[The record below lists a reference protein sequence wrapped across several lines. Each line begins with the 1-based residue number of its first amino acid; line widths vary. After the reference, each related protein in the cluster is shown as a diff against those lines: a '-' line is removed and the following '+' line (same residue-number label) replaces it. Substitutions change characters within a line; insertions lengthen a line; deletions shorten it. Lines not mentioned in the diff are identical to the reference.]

1 MKSKIKN
8 IIITFLLLI
17 CCTFTLVGCTNTNN
31 TIMDIARQNG
41 LNCIKSSK
49 DYNSSNNNTNTAPS
63 TTINV
68 TNNNSNIDLNETYN
82 ALVTNGYSGS
92 FSDFLKEYVFKD
104 YSSTTSTEYAVNK
117 SLLSVVSIV
126 AEFHTY
132 SYTITS
138 SGIQTSLSQKTP
150 YVSMSAG
157 SGVVYTINKT
167 DGSAYI
173 ITNFHVIYLSNGI
186 TNNYNYIKSDEGDGC
201 IAKNIYCFMYG
212 TNAKITDTKTTDENG
227 FTIYNAGASAIKCE
241 YVGGSADYDIAV
253 LKVTDES
260 KDLIKNS
267 NLSAVN
273 IKNSTEITV
282 GEQAIVIGNP
292 EADGISTT
300 IGIVSVDS
308 EYIQMTN
315 AKNKSVASRVIRIDA
330 AVNGGNSGGG
340 LFDIDGKLMGI
351 VNAKIVSDEVEN
363 IGYAIPADIATAVA
377 DRIIKYCNN
386 STNKQMKKAS
396 LGIYL
401 KSIYS
406 SAVYNGIKA
415 EIKETIAIDSINTG
429 SIAEGKFEANTVIS
443 QIIISSTNSDDTT
456 FQKTIDVTRMYTVVD
471 SSLYLNVGDTITFK
485 LKDLEGNSLEDVTIT
500 ITEEAFIT
508 ID

>member
-17 CCTFTLVGCTNTNN
+17 CCTFTLVGCSNN
-31 TIMDIARQNG
+31 NSTIMDIARQNG
-41 LNCIKSSK
+41 LSYIKSTK
-49 DYNSSNNNTNTAPS
+49 DYNAKNDNTETTSS

-68 TNNNSNIDLNETYN
+68 TNNNSNIDLNEAYN
-82 ALVTNGYSGS
+82 TLVTNGYAGS

-117 SLLSVVSIV
+117 SLLSVVSV
-126 AEFHTY
+126 VSEFNTY

-150 YVSMSAG
+150 YTSMSAG
-157 SGVVYTINKT
+157 SGVIYKIDKN

-173 ITNFHVIYLSNGI
+173 ITNFHVVYLSNGI
-186 TNNYNYIKSDEGDGC
+186 TSNYNYIKSDEGDGC

-212 TNAKITDTKTTDENG
+212 TKAEITDTKTTDENG
-227 FTIYNAGASAIKCE
+227 FTIYNAGASALKCE

-260 KDLIKNS
+260 KELVKS
-267 NLSAVN
+267 SELTAVN
-273 IKNSTEITV
+273 IKNSTDITV
-282 GEQAIVIGNP
+282 GEQAIVVGNP
-292 EADGISTT
+292 EADGISATT
-300 IGIVSVDS
+300 GIVSVDS

-315 AKNKSVASRVIRIDA
+315 AKNKSITSRVIRIDA

-377 DRIIKYCNN
+377 DRIISYCDNT
-386 STNKQMKKAS
+386 STKQMKKAS

-401 KSIYS
+401 KTIYS
-406 SAVYNGIKA
+406 SAVYNGVRT
-415 EIKETIAIDSINTG
+415 EIKEKVAIDSVSAG
-429 SIAEGKFEANTVIS
+429 SIAEGKIEANTIVS
-443 QIIISSTNSDDTT
+443 QIIITSSGASGISS
-456 FQKTIDVTRMYTVVD
+456 QKEINVTRMYNIVD
-471 SSLYLNVGDTITFK
+471 SSLQLNIGDTITFK
-485 LKDLEGNSLEDVTIT
+485 LQDLEGNNLDDVTIT
-500 ITEEAFIT
+500 ITEDAFKT

>member
-1 MKSKIKN
+1 
-8 IIITFLLLI
+8 
-17 CCTFTLVGCTNTNN
+17 
-31 TIMDIARQNG
+31 
-41 LNCIKSSK
+41 
-49 DYNSSNNNTNTAPS
+49 
-63 TTINV
+63 
-68 TNNNSNIDLNETYN
+68 
-82 ALVTNGYSGS
+82 
-92 FSDFLKEYVFKD
+92 
-104 YSSTTSTEYAVNK
+104 
-117 SLLSVVSIV
+117 
-126 AEFHTY
+126 
-132 SYTITS
+132 
-138 SGIQTSLSQKTP
+138 
-150 YVSMSAG
+150 
-157 SGVVYTINKT
+157 
-167 DGSAYI
+167 
-173 ITNFHVIYLSNGI
+173 
-186 TNNYNYIKSDEGDGC
+186 
-201 IAKNIYCFMYG
+201 
-212 TNAKITDTKTTDENG
+212 
-227 FTIYNAGASAIKCE
+227 
-241 YVGGSADYDIAV
+241 
-253 LKVTDES
+253 
-260 KDLIKNS
+260 
-267 NLSAVN
+267 
-273 IKNSTEITV
+273 
-282 GEQAIVIGNP
+282 
-292 EADGISTT
+292 
-300 IGIVSVDS
+300 
-308 EYIQMTN
+308 
-315 AKNKSVASRVIRIDA
+315 
-330 AVNGGNSGGG
+330 
-340 LFDIDGKLMGI
+340 MGI

>member
-1 MKSKIKN
+1 
-8 IIITFLLLI
+8 
-17 CCTFTLVGCTNTNN
+17 
-31 TIMDIARQNG
+31 
-41 LNCIKSSK
+41 
-49 DYNSSNNNTNTAPS
+49 
-63 TTINV
+63 
-68 TNNNSNIDLNETYN
+68 
-82 ALVTNGYSGS
+82 
-92 FSDFLKEYVFKD
+92 
-104 YSSTTSTEYAVNK
+104 
-117 SLLSVVSIV
+117 
-126 AEFHTY
+126 
-132 SYTITS
+132 
-138 SGIQTSLSQKTP
+138 
-150 YVSMSAG
+150 
-157 SGVVYTINKT
+157 
-167 DGSAYI
+167 
-173 ITNFHVIYLSNGI
+173 
-186 TNNYNYIKSDEGDGC
+186 
-201 IAKNIYCFMYG
+201 
-212 TNAKITDTKTTDENG
+212 
-227 FTIYNAGASAIKCE
+227 
-241 YVGGSADYDIAV
+241 
-253 LKVTDES
+253 
-260 KDLIKNS
+260 
-267 NLSAVN
+267 
-273 IKNSTEITV
+273 
-282 GEQAIVIGNP
+282 
-292 EADGISTT
+292 
-300 IGIVSVDS
+300 
-308 EYIQMTN
+308 MTN
-315 AKNKSVASRVIRIDA
+315 AKNKSVASRVIRID

>member
-1 MKSKIKN
+1 
-8 IIITFLLLI
+8 
-17 CCTFTLVGCTNTNN
+17 
-31 TIMDIARQNG
+31 
-41 LNCIKSSK
+41 
-49 DYNSSNNNTNTAPS
+49 
-63 TTINV
+63 
-68 TNNNSNIDLNETYN
+68 
-82 ALVTNGYSGS
+82 
-92 FSDFLKEYVFKD
+92 
-104 YSSTTSTEYAVNK
+104 
-117 SLLSVVSIV
+117 
-126 AEFHTY
+126 
-132 SYTITS
+132 
-138 SGIQTSLSQKTP
+138 
-150 YVSMSAG
+150 
-157 SGVVYTINKT
+157 
-167 DGSAYI
+167 
-173 ITNFHVIYLSNGI
+173 
-186 TNNYNYIKSDEGDGC
+186 
-201 IAKNIYCFMYG
+201 
-212 TNAKITDTKTTDENG
+212 
-227 FTIYNAGASAIKCE
+227 
-241 YVGGSADYDIAV
+241 
-253 LKVTDES
+253 
-260 KDLIKNS
+260 
-267 NLSAVN
+267 
-273 IKNSTEITV
+273 
-282 GEQAIVIGNP
+282 
-292 EADGISTT
+292 
-300 IGIVSVDS
+300 
-308 EYIQMTN
+308 MTN